1 MKRTPLT
8 RRTPLRARS
17 KKTVKVYRQRVKL
30 VKELLADYP
39 ICQVPWCD
47 QPSVEV
53 HEPLT
58 RARGGSILDL
68 QNCRAVCRM
77 HHDLIHVDEP
87 EWAYELGFLKHSWDG
102 S

>member
-8 RRTPLRARS
+8 RRAALRARS
-17 KKTVKVYRQRVKL
+17 KKQAALYVARRRLVRV
-30 VKELLADYP
+30 LLADYP

-47 QPSVEV
+47 QASTDV

-77 HHDLIHVDEP
+77 HHDLIHLDEP